1 MLACIL
7 LHTSVFS
14 QSGML
19 VCQAITAGF
28 AAASALILFTKLYTP
43 LNQLLAYGK
52 VAQGPKSTQT
62 GFARLVQIASRW
74 TVPKQYFVHFYILFA
89 VLQWLQLPWAKG
101 KLLHTNFGLAWL
113 LLTAQATRRLMES
126 LLLTQWGSKS
136 RMHISHYFVGLYFY
150 VCVAIVSFCGL
161 VVAQEESKRPRQWL
175 AIAFFALFS
184 VDQYNNHRHLAA
196 LVKYSVP
203 TFGMFRHVAC
213 AHYCD
218 EIVIYFAVTVAAW
231 TREPNM
237 EVSVALFSAWV
248 FVLVNLSVSGLESLR
263 YYQTKFDDYTVQY
276 AVVPFLL

>member
-1 MLACIL
+1 
-7 LHTSVFS
+7 
-14 QSGML
+14 
-19 VCQAITAGF
+19 
-28 AAASALILFTKLYTP
+28 
-43 LNQLLAYGK
+43 
-52 VAQGPKSTQT
+52 
-62 GFARLVQIASRW
+62 
-74 TVPKQYFVHFYILFA
+74 
-89 VLQWLQLPWAKG
+89 
-101 KLLHTNFGLAWL
+101 
-113 LLTAQATRRLMES
+113 
-126 LLLTQWGSKS
+126 
-136 RMHISHYFVGLYFY
+136 MHISHYFVGLYFY